1 MSEYKGLI
9 AVNIGD
15 SQAKD
20 SSSVERTSYGT
31 NIWNNC
37 ISSEFPIIGTKM
49 EDGIAICEIGQ
60 PHFGYTMQARVDM
73 YSSLNGDAK
82 IYTSNGQ
89 LCAELYYVK
98 GEETGECKL
107 YYDSGEL
114 YFDGYLEKGYRN
126 GRGIEYSKSGA
137 IIFDGFYKDGRRNP
151 KIRRNEKHRKYW
163 NDIDDSGQISCICK
177 KNYRGL
183 NDGTCYFYE
192 DGNIKSISKWKD
204 GEEIETINEFDGDQM
219 TTFRNG
225 KLVYSGGYAK
235 LTDFKYVPT
244 AGRRM
249 KIHFMY
255 RWFHWMLWLSR
266 LSLLSTF

>member
-1 MSEYKGLI
+1 MSKSI
-9 AVNIGD
+9 KIITVNIGD
-15 SQAKD
+15 SEAKD
-20 SSSVERTSYGT
+20 ESVERTSYGT
-31 NIWNNC
+31 DVWNNC
-37 ISSEFPIIGTKM
+37 ISSEFPIIETKI
-49 EDGIAICEIGQ
+49 EDGIATCEIGQ
-60 PHFGYTMQARVDM
+60 PHLGYTMLAIVDM
-73 YSSLNGDAK
+73 YYSLNGDAI
-82 IYTSNGQ
+82 IYNLNGQ
-89 LCAELYYVK
+89 LCAELYYEK
-98 GEETGECKL
+98 GEETGPCKL

-204 GEEIETINEFDGDQM
+204 GEEIETINEFDGNQM

-225 KLVYSGGYAK
+225 KIVYSGKYVK
-235 LTDFKYVPT
+235 LTDVKYIPT
-244 AGRRM
+244 LGMR
-249 KIHFMY
+249 IGNYFMY
-255 RWFHWMLWLSR
+255 RFFCSMLWLSR
-266 LSLLSTF
+266 L

>member
-1 MSEYKGLI
+1 MSKSIEI
-9 AVNIGD
+9 ITVNIGD
-15 SQAKD
+15 SEAKD
-20 SSSVERTSYGT
+20 ESVERNSYGT
-31 NIWNNC
+31 DVWNNC
-37 ISSEFPIIGTKM
+37 ISSEFPIIETKM
-49 EDGIAICEIGQ
+49 EDGIATCEIGQ
-60 PHFGYTMQARVDM
+60 PHLGYTLLAIVDM
-73 YSSLNGDAK
+73 YYCLNGDAH
-82 IYTSNGQ
+82 IYNSNGQ
-89 LCAELYYVK
+89 LCAELIFFE
-98 GEETGECKL
+98 GEETGPCKL

-204 GEEIETINEFDGDQM
+204 GEEIETINKFDGDQM

>member
-137 IIFDGFYKDGRRNP
+137 IMFDGFYKDGRRNP
-151 KIRRNEKHRKYW
+151 KIRRNEKHRKYV
-163 NDIDDSGQISCICK
+163 SLPAARCRES
-177 KNYRGL
+177 
-183 NDGTCYFYE
+183 
-192 DGNIKSISKWKD
+192 
-204 GEEIETINEFDGDQM
+204 
-219 TTFRNG
+219 
-225 KLVYSGGYAK
+225 
-235 LTDFKYVPT
+235 
-244 AGRRM
+244 
-249 KIHFMY
+249 
-255 RWFHWMLWLSR
+255 LSR
-266 LSLLSTF
+266 GRSGKNLPFRGPVG